1 LPNHFYQVCAFSS
14 VTPKNSLRR
23 DHHLNGFPIIHRAVT
38 VRNAVKSD
46 GTIKDSTGLD
56 LALKNVRQ
64 KLLDISPH
72 WSNPAA
78 DPDIVVKCWL
88 GSWNRLFLRNADA
101 PHGATR
107 TSDTDRGIHRLLK
120 PDAFQHCVNA
130 LVTGQFANSLHRR
143 VASLTHD
150 VCRAEILS
158 QCDAVG
164 MASQNN
170 NLLSAKS
177 LRRNDAAQSHSS
189 IADNGR
195 TLSWCHP

>member
-1 LPNHFYQVCAFSS
+1 MGHRLRLCRRMSRRVPPRREEGKSSPVYLSVARTQSSFPCNRVRSPILPNRFYQVCAFSL
-14 VTPKNSLRR
+14 VTPKNSLRG

-72 WSNPAA
+72 WSTPAA
-78 DPDIVVKCWL
+78 DHDIVVKCWL

-120 PDAFQHCVNA
+120 PDAFQH
-130 LVTGQFANSLHRR
+130 
-143 VASLTHD
+143 
-150 VCRAEILS
+150 
-158 QCDAVG
+158 
-164 MASQNN
+164 
-170 NLLSAKS
+170 
-177 LRRNDAAQSHSS
+177 
-189 IADNGR
+189 
-195 TLSWCHP
+195 